1 MGWLVLCVLWAHWRW
16 QLAHLLSSLEVERK
30 PLRGVLEGTSHLHQR
45 FRRLGSL
52 LRRKAAEQAVD
63 FPHAVHATVPAALAS
78 DSTCGFLPHISP
90 QHTLHS
96 EKWQGAAS
104 RTV

>member
-1 MGWLVLCVLWAHWRW
+1 MQCVCSGPIGAGNW
-16 QLAHLLSSLEVERK
+16 AHLLSIACILRK

-78 DSTCGFLPHISP
+78 DST
-90 QHTLHS
+90 S
-96 EKWQGAAS
+96 EDS
-104 RTV
+104 FRTFPP